1 VSAQSSKVNL
11 AAAAAARASAQAQLA
26 FAEALEAMAREE
38 DVASAPVQSA
48 PSSRSRVRRARPI
61 ERPAGE
67 SDDLSAARA
76 RKILKGHNFIARAR

>member
-11 AAAAAARASAQAQLA
+11 AAAAAARASAHAQLA
-26 FAEALEAMAREE
+26 LAEALEELVREE
-38 DVASAPVQSA
+38 DLATMAPPA
-48 PSSRSRVRRARPI
+48 PSSRSRVRRARAV

-67 SDDLSAARA
+67 SDDLAAARA